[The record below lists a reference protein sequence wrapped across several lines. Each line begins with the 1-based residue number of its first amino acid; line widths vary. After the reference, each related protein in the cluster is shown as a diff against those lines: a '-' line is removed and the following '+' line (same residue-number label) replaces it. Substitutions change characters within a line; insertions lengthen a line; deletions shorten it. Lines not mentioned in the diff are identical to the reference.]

1 MLKTSLRNTG
11 KGAWKAG
18 LTGLLMV
25 TSVTAFAQRGA
36 ISPAAHAGQDPI
48 LMKLSAILAR
58 CLMDADGVR
67 SAP

>member
-25 TSVTAFAQRGA
+25 TSVHGFRPARGNLPG
-36 ISPAAHAGQDPI
+36 SPCGSGANQQFTQS
-48 LMKLSAILAR
+48 L
-58 CLMDADGVR
+58 
-67 SAP
+67 